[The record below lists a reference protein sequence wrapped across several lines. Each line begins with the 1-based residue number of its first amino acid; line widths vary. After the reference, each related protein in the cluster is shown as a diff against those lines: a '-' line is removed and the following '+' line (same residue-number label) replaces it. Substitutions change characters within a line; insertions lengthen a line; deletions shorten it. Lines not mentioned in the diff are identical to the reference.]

1 MTVLQGFWR
10 CIRTF
15 FLKKGSYA
23 AGGRSV
29 LPLAERSS
37 VKMAGNKIARVT
49 EDVHRE
55 LTAILREVK
64 DPRVKDCLLSVVR
77 VEVTNDLSYCTVYAS
92 TMEGMERTKTAVQGL
107 KSAGGYIRRELGR
120 RLKLR
125 HVPELIFKA
134 TDSIAYGA
142 SISRMLQDLSIPEE
156 DPEEEEED

>member
-1 MTVLQGFWR
+1 
-10 CIRTF
+10 
-15 FLKKGSYA
+15 
-23 AGGRSV
+23 
-29 LPLAERSS
+29 
-37 VKMAGNKIARVT
+37 MAGNKIARVT

-64 DPRVKDCLLSVVR
+64 DPRVKDCLLSIVR

-142 SISRMLQDLSIPEE
+142 SISRMLQDLDI
-156 DPEEEEED
+156 PEEEEPKEEEED